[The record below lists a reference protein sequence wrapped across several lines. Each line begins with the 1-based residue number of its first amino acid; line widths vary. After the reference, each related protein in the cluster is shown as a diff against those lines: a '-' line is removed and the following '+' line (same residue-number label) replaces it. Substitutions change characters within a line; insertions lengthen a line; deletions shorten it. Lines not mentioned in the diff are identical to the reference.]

1 MRGFGRET
9 KPSQPRSKR
18 FDRTPLGVRPRIIAI
33 APQKE
38 TRPMKTY
45 KLPYVLYPPSQSTEP
60 DKYMAE
66 IPILPGCMAWGD
78 TPAETVDIL
87 QSVAAATIELSI
99 EDGDELPSEVQ
110 AALVEPDVSE
120 LMVSV

>member
-1 MRGFGRET
+1 MAFSLTHAAKT
-9 KPSQPRSKR
+9 K
-18 FDRTPLGVRPRIIAI
+18 
-33 APQKE
+33 KE
-38 TRPMKTY
+38 PRPMKTY

-87 QSVAAATIELSI
+87 QSVAAATIEVRI
-99 EDGDELPSEVQ
+99 ERGYGLPKEVA
-110 AALVEPDVSE
+110 AALVGQRRNEAE
-120 LMVSV
+120 LLLVSV

>member
-1 MRGFGRET
+1 
-9 KPSQPRSKR
+9 
-18 FDRTPLGVRPRIIAI
+18 
-33 APQKE
+33 
-38 TRPMKTY
+38 MKTY

-87 QSVAAATIELSI
+87 QSVAAAMIELSI

>member
-1 MRGFGRET
+1 
-9 KPSQPRSKR
+9 
-18 FDRTPLGVRPRIIAI
+18 
-33 APQKE
+33 
-38 TRPMKTY
+38 MKTY
-45 KLPYVLYPPSQSTEP
+45 KLPYVIYPPSQSTEP

-66 IPILPGCMAWGD
+66 IPILPGCMAWGG

-87 QSVAAATIELSI
+87 QSVAAAMIELSV
-99 EDGDELPSEVQ
+99 EDGDELPQEVQ

>member
-1 MRGFGRET
+1 
-9 KPSQPRSKR
+9 
-18 FDRTPLGVRPRIIAI
+18 
-33 APQKE
+33 
-38 TRPMKTY
+38 MKTY
-45 KLPYVLYPPSQSTEP
+45 KLPYVIYPPSQSTEP

-87 QSVAAATIELSI
+87 QSVAAIMIELQI

-110 AALVEPDVSE
+110 SALVEPDAGE
-120 LMVSV
+120 LVASA

>member
-1 MRGFGRET
+1 
-9 KPSQPRSKR
+9 
-18 FDRTPLGVRPRIIAI
+18 
-33 APQKE
+33 
-38 TRPMKTY
+38 MKTY

-87 QSVAAATIELSI
+87 QSVAAAMIELSI
-99 EDGDELPSEVQ
+99 EDGDELPPEVQ

-120 LMVSV
+120 LMVSVPPHPRK

>member
-1 MRGFGRET
+1 MAL
-9 KPSQPRSKR
+9 PLNPRR
-18 FDRTPLGVRPRIIAI
+18 QN
-33 APQKE
+33 QKE
-38 TRPMKTY
+38 LRPMKTY

-87 QSVAAATIELSI
+87 QSVAAAMIELSI

-110 AALVEPDVSE
+110 AALV
-120 LMVSV
+120 